1 MSNKLTAF
9 IGGSI
14 GLGVALVLTLFGV
27 RSWLIFL
34 ILPGVGAISG
44 YIYGKIKNDNE
55 ARLKNLDRLEKEK
68 QQRIKWAE
76 DIKKMATNVV
86 NTCEKNAGEYEVLI
100 SPAYKANSQM
110 DEILKELANASEL
123 KGKVEAMAHDT
134 RTKGGAS
141 K

>member
-9 IGGSI
+9 VGGSI
-14 GLGVALVLTLFGV
+14 GFGIALVLTVLGV

-34 ILPGVGAISG
+34 IFPLIGAIAG
-44 YIYGKIKNDNE
+44 FVYGKRKNDKE
-55 ARLKNLDRLEKEK
+55 ALLKNAAKLEEEK
-68 QQRIKWAE
+68 KQRIKWAE
-76 DIKKMATNVV
+76 DIKKMATSVAS
-86 NTCEKNAGEYEVLI
+86 TCERNAGEYEALVC
-100 SPAYKANSQM
+100 PTYKANSQM

-134 RTKGGAS
+134 RTKGGMS